1 MNASL
6 LSLSIGNDGRS
17 AALPTII
24 STPSVRYVRKIAAT
38 YTTTCADTRSRDSK

>member
-1 MNASL
+1 MNASW

-24 STPSVRYVRKIAAT
+24 SAPSVRYVRKIAAT
-38 YTTTCADTRSRDSK
+38 YTTTCADARSRDSK